1 MTIAF
6 ECELKI
12 VGEEILRWLQNQRRE
27 GKKRNFAAASVFQYY
42 S

>member
-12 VGEEILRWLQNQRRE
+12 IGEEMLRWLQNKMRGEEEKFCSRL
-27 GKKRNFAAASVFQYY
+27 SI
-42 S
+42 SII